1 MIEARC
7 FMIEQ
12 DKVNRVKIWGYT
24 LGVVVFMV
32 VVAWKFVT
40 R

>member
-1 MIEARC
+1 
-7 FMIEQ
+7 MIEQ
-12 DKVNRVKIWGYT
+12 EKANKTKIWGYA
-24 LGVVVFMV
+24 LGAIVFVV

>member
-1 MIEARC
+1 
-7 FMIEQ
+7 MIEQ
-12 DKVNRVKIWGYT
+12 EKINRVKIWGYA
-24 LGVVVFMV
+24 LGAIVFVV

>member
-1 MIEARC
+1 
-7 FMIEQ
+7 MIEQ
-12 DKVNRVKIWGYT
+12 EKANSVKVWGYV
-24 LGVVVFMV
+24 LGAIVFVV